1 MIIEIAARGILIVF
15 FSWLQ
20 IQDADVICLFLFI
33 IFAGHMIIGVK
44 RTHFMIHLYFFVS
57 GFAVYSWMMYLGNV
71 LLLLSSY
78 HFEAIKSAITKCVNF
93 DERGKVVG
101 LILCL
106 QNLTPLIMTQVC
118 TYVDAYELILIK
130 Y

>member
-44 RTHFMIHLYFFVS
+44 RTHFMIHLYYFVS

-78 HFEAIKSAITKCVNF
+78 HFEAIREDFKKKTAYFMTSGKKVGGPRTKTKF
-93 DERGKVVG
+93 QKK
-101 LILCL
+101 I
-106 QNLTPLIMTQVC
+106 
-118 TYVDAYELILIK
+118 
-130 Y
+130 